1 MRVKQRQAEENID
14 MVFEALLRTV
24 PEDKRKDLKTTF
36 WNNSS
41 LQEFEKI
48 CDQF

>member
-1 MRVKQRQAEENID
+1 MRIKQRQAEENIYK
-14 MVFEALLRTV
+14 VFEELILSV
-24 PEDKRKDLKTTF
+24 PEDKRKDVKTTF
-36 WNNSS
+36 WNGS